1 MRKALLLLAL
11 GWGALIV
18 LIVIAYLVEDGDWGA
33 AAAALVGGTLL
44 LVPVALP
51 LLLLRSRWYRIATF
65 CCALVAALLDLALV
79 LAGGLFLLP
88 SAALVLLAVLPP
100 QPR

>member
-11 GWGALIV
+11 GWGVLFVLIVFGYYIDDADWATALIV
-18 LIVIAYLVEDGDWGA
+18 LAGGA
-33 AAAALVGGTLL
+33 LL

-51 LLLLRSRWYRIATF
+51 LRLLRSRWYRIATF
-65 CCALVAALLDLALV
+65 CCALVAALLDVALV
-79 LAGGLFLLP
+79 LAGAFYLLP